1 MVCPM
6 TTPQEAVDAANE
18 RFGRHAARRALHAKG
33 VLGKGTFTATP
44 EAARLSRA
52 AHLQGEPVP
61 ATVRFS
67 NGSGDPDDPDYAQDV
82 RGLAVK
88 LYLPDGGKTDIVAQ
102 SAPRFPV
109 RTPGGFVDF
118 MRAAKPGP
126 GQLVRMP
133 LFLARHPEAVPGLPA
148 NIAALKPPASYATI
162 RFYPIHAFRWVDA
175 DGGATLVRYRWVP
188 AAGVQTI
195 SRKEAKSRGRDYL
208 RDDIVA
214 RLEGPEPVRFVLEVQ
229 VAEPGDTGADPTTPF
244 REDRDAI
251 TAGTLEVTELEE
263 GRETGDDVLVFDP
276 TRVTDGV
283 ELSDDPIVRFRTSAY
298 SVSVERRSGRQRGE
312 EAPSVDG

>member
-1 MVCPM
+1 MVCLM

-18 RFGRHAARRALHAKG
+18 RFGPHAGSRALHAKG

-52 AHLQGEPVP
+52 AHLQGDPVP

-88 LYLPDGGKTDIVAQ
+88 LYLPDGGKADIVAQ

-118 MRAAKPGP
+118 MRAAAPGP

-133 LFLARHPEAVPGLPA
+133 LFLARHREAVPGLPA
-148 NIAALKPPASYATI
+148 NVAALKPPASYATI
-162 RFYPIHAFRWVDA
+162 RYYPIHAFRWVDA
-175 DGGATLVRYRWVP
+175 DGRATVVRYRWVP
-188 AAGVQTI
+188 AAGVQTL

-214 RLEGPEPVRFVLEVQ
+214 RLEGPEPVRFDLEVQ

-244 REDRDAI
+244 REGRGAV
-251 TAGTLEVTELEE
+251 TAGTLEVAELEA

-276 TRVTDGV
+276 TRVTDGI
-283 ELSDDPIVRFRTSAY
+283 ELSDDPILRFRTRAY